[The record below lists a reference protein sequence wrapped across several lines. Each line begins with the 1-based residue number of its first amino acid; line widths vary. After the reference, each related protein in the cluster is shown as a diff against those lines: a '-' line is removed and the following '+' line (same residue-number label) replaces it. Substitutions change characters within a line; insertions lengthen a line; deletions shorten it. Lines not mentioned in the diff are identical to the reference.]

1 MINLFRNWTN
11 PSVMVNAL
19 QGARSQYGPLG
30 PGRNSAQSCD
40 GGSHAPLSSAV
51 SEACGWVATAWGSFV
66 QDSQLPGTGNVQRK
80 FRNWSWMVFRVFS
93 WLGGTGWFCKRYPCG
108 QNGFDCQSLQWVPFS
123 TFMPPEAILGT
134 SWQIDSKG
142 PQTACNHLPWPRSSQ
157 SWLCCRWWMF
167 CALISTPF
175 RPLGTH
181 HIRSFQMLVPVGG
194 AQEAAD
200 TGHSSFQISQE
211 ILANLSF
218 AAVTQLPISGSRG
231 HLR

>member
-1 MINLFRNWTN
+1 MPCREQDH
-11 PSVMVNAL
+11 SM
-19 QGARSQYGPLG
+19 ARWGQ
-30 PGRNSAQSCD
+30 
-40 GGSHAPLSSAV
+40 
-51 SEACGWVATAWGSFV
+51 VATRHRAVTVALMLRCRPPLCLRHVGEW
-66 QDSQLPGTGNVQRK
+66 QLRGALSCRTVNFRAQGTSKEN
-80 FRNWSWMVFRVFS
+80 
-93 WLGGTGWFCKRYPCG
+93 LGTDLEWCFGCFHGLGVPDGFARDPCG